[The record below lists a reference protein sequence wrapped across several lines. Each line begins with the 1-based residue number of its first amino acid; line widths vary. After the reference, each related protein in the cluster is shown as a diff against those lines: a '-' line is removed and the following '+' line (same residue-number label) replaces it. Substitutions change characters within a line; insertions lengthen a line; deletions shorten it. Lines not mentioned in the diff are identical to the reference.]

1 MTPLFPTKGPITI
14 RQGIGGSCYLLSSLD
29 CILNLGDEGEQL
41 IKSLFTQTEDGK
53 VIVRI
58 KRHEALKDNLQKNKM
73 TGKYTHYVDELSN
86 EDVFEIS
93 PERLKEIDNQYGG
106 VKSNSLAI
114 KILERLVSYYYAGD
128 WSNTDPL
135 ASVVAHDI
143 PDRIAGFTS
152 TAFVGKFFG
161 IQAEDIPYSKLD
173 DIIKLKLM
181 NPDEP
186 VYISMSYGKV
196 DVFGKF
202 HGRHALR
209 IDKIIPKGSGNYD
222 FVLINPHD
230 NSKTETYKLDD
241 LNKRNCRFCLF
252 NTNIHR
258 ASLIKKLLTLSND
271 EGRYVFAHSGLQKRL
286 MSLEEMNLLTNNKM
300 ISSCISLHKQIPYLE
315 KLFLKLSVDEKKI
328 LTTCI
333 VNADGSKKE
342 FLKLLI
348 TRIPTLDLLE
358 LVLNEETSQE
368 LLGEVLTELALSN
381 PVEENKLSPKA
392 GINFN
397 SEAFLN
403 LIVKSAIKQKINQ
416 LGYTAEKAKQEI
428 ESGII
433 NFYFGGAS
441 SSLTR
446 ASGLRALFIANVF
459 SKKSIETIFTPK
471 ARFAKAIAYYLTLK
485 TLPDLLI
492 EYIKGKD
499 ASTMDE
505 EFFDIVFASA
515 TFNDPDELFESL
527 FRLSQINPQ
536 AAKAL
541 FVFASHK
548 INVLFSISLEEYAK
562 KIALR
567 ESSEFKSWFE
577 SLSNP
582 QPVIKIP
589 VIDNLLR
596 QQRVEDAKRVIA
608 EIVQRINSFPFNF
621 EIYKTVEH
629 INLNAEEFKG
639 QLKQIINSGE
649 LQNALQVLDLP
660 DEHPEIQ
667 KTLQRKLRMIDVA
680 ANRRIDFLKKYE
692 TDIDEHV
699 RQIKEFPIDFNDA
712 NAIVAIESQ
721 RILLNKQLH
730 KLVKAEDLLGEQL
743 IANPKIK
750 FVYYEQV
757 DKINLQAEI
766 LQKQLIDEAQK
777 VIDSVEKRI
786 NNFAIGFND
795 ISSSSAVERQR
806 NHLLQQL
813 ESLVKPN
820 QALLSAEK
828 VLDCTD
834 LHPPIAK
841 ALQAK
846 KQKVNEIAD
855 QLIVKINAEE
865 IVKSYEKQIREFAV
879 SFNGCQSVEEVIAR
893 KQDLIQS
900 VRNLVDNKPDLLKA
914 QEQLQ
919 HLSEEYHSDI
929 RMALADKIRE
939 INRQADAMSKRITD
953 QIAMANET
961 LNVLATIKFSDHLKI
976 IEKMVKTLEAKAGE
990 DKNYQRAAPIAR
1002 TFYDNLLIAEEHFKN
1017 SQLPKNDKCRNFHQ
1031 ACVRAIN
1038 SALPVLEVHRG
1049 WKQVLADLASALVT
1063 LCTLGGANLYAGRW
1077 RLFPVP
1083 TDSEKIVKDF
1093 SEAIQPLTVRA

>member
-29 CILNLGDEGEQL
+29 CILNLGEEGEQL

-73 TGKYTHYVDELSN
+73 TGKYVHYVDELNN

-128 WSNTDPL
+128 WSNTNPL

-196 DVFGKF
+196 DGFGKF

-230 NSKTETYKLDD
+230 NSKTETYSLDD

-258 ASLIKKLLTLSND
+258 ASLTKKLLTLSNE
-271 EGRYVFAHSGLQKRL
+271 EGSYVFANSGLQKRL
-286 MSLEEMNLLTNNKM
+286 ISLEEMNLLTSDKI

-333 VNADGSKKE
+333 ANADGSKKE

-348 TRIPTLDLLE
+348 SRIPALNLLE
-358 LVLNEETSQE
+358 LVLGEETSQE
-368 LLGEVLTELALSN
+368 LLGEVLTELALTN

-397 SEAFLN
+397 DEAFLN
-403 LIVKSAIKQKINQ
+403 FIVKSAIQQKINQ
-416 LGYTAEKAKQEI
+416 LGYIPEKAKQEI

-441 SSLTR
+441 SCLTR

-459 SKKSIETIFTPK
+459 SKKSIEILFAPK
-471 ARFAKAIAYYLTLK
+471 VRFAKAIANYLTLK

-492 EYIKGKD
+492 EYIKSKD
-499 ASTMDE
+499 ASPIDE
-505 EFFDIVFASA
+505 EFFDVVFASA
-515 TFNDPDELFESL
+515 MFKEPDELFINL
-527 FRLSQINPQ
+527 FGLSQINPEV
-536 AAKAL
+536 AKAL
-541 FVFASHK
+541 FIFASQK
-548 INVLFSISLEEYAK
+548 INALFGISLDEYAK
-562 KIALR
+562 KVALKN
-567 ESSEFKSWFE
+567 SGEFKSWFE

-582 QPVIKIP
+582 QPVKIP
-589 VIDNLLR
+589 EIDNVLR
-596 QQRVEDAKRVIA
+596 QKRVEDAKRVISD
-608 EIVQRINSFPFNF
+608 IVQRINSFPFSF
-621 EIYKTVEH
+621 EGFKTVAH
-629 INLNAEEFKG
+629 INLNAEELRG

-660 DEHPEIQ
+660 DEHPEVQ
-667 KTLQRKLRMIDVA
+667 KALQRKLRMIDTA
-680 ANRRIDFLKKYE
+680 ADRRLDFLKKYE
-692 TDIDEHV
+692 ADIDEQV
-699 RQIKEFPIDFNDA
+699 RQIREFPINFNDA
-712 NAIVAIESQ
+712 NTIVAIESQ
-721 RILLNKQLH
+721 RILLNKKLH
-730 KLVKAEDLLGEQL
+730 TLVKAEDLLGEQL
-743 IANPKIK
+743 IGNPKIK
-750 FVYYEQV
+750 IVYYAQV
-757 DKINLQAEI
+757 EKINSQGEL
-766 LQKQLIDEAQK
+766 LQKQLLDEGQK

-786 NNFAIGFND
+786 NNFAVRFND
-795 ISSSSAVERQR
+795 RSTSSAIERQR

-813 ESLVKPN
+813 DNLVKPN
-820 QALLSAEK
+820 QALLSAGK

-834 LHPPIAK
+834 LHPSIAR

-846 KQKVNEIAD
+846 KQTINETAD
-855 QLIVKINAEE
+855 QLLVKINAQEV
-865 IVKSYEKQIREFAV
+865 VKSYEKQIREFPV
-879 SFNGCQSVEEVIAR
+879 SFNRCQSVEEVIAR

-900 VRNLVDNKPDLLKA
+900 VQNLVESQPDLLKA
-914 QEQLQ
+914 QEELQL
-919 HLSEEYHSDI
+919 SSGENHSDI

-939 INRQADAMSKRITD
+939 INKQADAMCKRIKN
-953 QIAMANET
+953 QIAATKET
-961 LNVLATIKFSDHLKI
+961 LNILAEIKFSEHLKA
-976 IEKMVKTLEAKAGE
+976 IESMVKTMEAKAVG

-1002 TFYDNLLIAEEHFKN
+1002 TFYSDLLMAEEHFKN
-1017 SQLPKNDKCRNFHQ
+1017 SHLPRNVKCRDFHQ
-1031 ACVRAIN
+1031 ACVAAIN
-1038 SALPVLEVHRG
+1038 ATLPVLEVHRG

-1083 TDSEKIVKDF
+1083 TESEKIVKDF
-1093 SEAIQPLTVRA
+1093 SLSMQPLAVRA

>member
-29 CILNLGDEGEQL
+29 CILNLGEEGEQL

-73 TGKYTHYVDELSN
+73 TGKYTHYVDELNN

-152 TAFVGKFFG
+152 TAFLGKFFG

-196 DVFGKF
+196 DRFGKF

-230 NSKTETYKLDD
+230 NSKTETYSLDD
-241 LNKRNCRFCLF
+241 LNKRKCRFCLF

-258 ASLIKKLLTLSND
+258 ASLTKKLLMLSNE
-271 EGRYVFAHSGLQKRL
+271 EGRYVFANSGLQRKL
-286 MSLEEMNLLTNNKM
+286 ISLEEMNLLTSNKI

-315 KLFLKLSVDEKKI
+315 KLFLKLSVDEKKT
-328 LTTCI
+328 LATCI
-333 VNADGSKKE
+333 AKADGSQKE
-342 FLKLLI
+342 LLKLLI
-348 TRIPTLDLLE
+348 NRIPTMDLLE
-358 LVLNEETSQE
+358 LVLSEETSQE

-381 PVEENKLSPKA
+381 AVEENKLSPKA
-392 GINFN
+392 GINFS
-397 SEAFLN
+397 SEAFFN

-416 LGYTAEKAKQEI
+416 LGYTPEKAKQEI

-433 NFYFGGAS
+433 NFYFGGS
-441 SSLTR
+441 SSCLTR
-446 ASGLRALFIANVF
+446 ASGLRALFIANVI
-459 SKKSIETIFTPK
+459 SKKSIETLFPPK
-471 ARFAKAIAYYLTLK
+471 VRFAKAIANYFTLMA
-485 TLPDLLI
+485 LPELLI
-492 EYIKGKD
+492 EHIKSKD
-499 ASTMDE
+499 ASQIDE
-505 EFFDIVFASA
+505 EFFDTVFASA
-515 TFNDPDELFESL
+515 MFKDPDELFENL
-527 FRLSQINPQ
+527 HRLNQINPEV
-536 AAKAL
+536 AKAL
-541 FVFASHK
+541 FVFASQK
-548 INVLFSISLEEYAK
+548 LNVLFGVSLNEYAK
-562 KIALR
+562 KIALKD
-567 ESSEFKSWFE
+567 SGEFKSWFE

-589 VIDNLLR
+589 EIDNVLR
-596 QQRVEDAKRVIA
+596 QKRVEEAKRVISD
-608 EIVQRINSFPFNF
+608 IVQRINSFSFSFEGFN
-621 EIYKTVEH
+621 TVAH
-629 INLNAEEFKG
+629 VNLNAEELRG

-649 LQNALQVLDLP
+649 LQNALHVLDLP
-660 DEHPEIQ
+660 DQHPEVQ
-667 KTLQRKLRMIDVA
+667 KALQRKLRMIDTA
-680 ANRRIDFLKKYE
+680 ANRRLDFLKKYE
-692 TDIDEHV
+692 ADIDEQV
-699 RQIKEFPIDFNDA
+699 RQIKEFPINFNGADT
-712 NAIVAIESQ
+712 IVAIESR
-721 RILLNKQLH
+721 RILLNKKLH

-750 FVYYEQV
+750 MVYYAQV
-757 DKINLQAEI
+757 EKINSQAEL
-766 LQKQLIDEAQK
+766 LQKQLLDEGQK

-786 NNFAIGFND
+786 NNFAVRFND
-795 ISSSSAVERQR
+795 RSTSSAIERQR

-813 ESLVKPN
+813 DNLAKPN
-820 QALLSAEK
+820 QALLSAGK
-828 VLDCTD
+828 ILDRTD
-834 LHPPIAK
+834 LHPSIAR

-846 KQKVNEIAD
+846 KQTINETAD
-855 QLIVKINAEE
+855 QLLVKINAQEV
-865 IVKSYEKQIREFAV
+865 VKSYEKQIREFPV
-879 SFNGCQSVEEVIAR
+879 SFSRCQSVEEVIAR
-893 KQDLIQS
+893 KQDLIQL
-900 VRNLVDNKPDLLKA
+900 VQNLVGSEPDLLKA
-914 QEQLQ
+914 QEELQL
-919 HLSEEYHSDI
+919 SSAENHSDI
-929 RMALADKIRE
+929 KMALADKIRE
-939 INRQADAMSKRITD
+939 INRQADVMNQRITD
-953 QIAMANET
+953 QIAATKET
-961 LNVLATIKFSDHLKI
+961 LNILAEIKFSEHLKT
-976 IEKMVKTLEAKAGE
+976 IESMVKTMEAKAVGDE
-990 DKNYQRAAPIAR
+990 NYKGAAPIAR
-1002 TFYDNLLIAEEHFKN
+1002 SFYNDLLRAEECFKN
-1017 SQLPKNDKCRNFHQ
+1017 SQLPRNVKCRDFHQ
-1031 ACVRAIN
+1031 ACVAAIN
-1038 SALPVLEVHRG
+1038 ATLPVLEVHRG

-1083 TDSEKIVKDF
+1083 TESETIVKDF
-1093 SEAIQPLTVRA
+1093 SLSMQPLAVRA

>member
-1 MTPLFPTKGPITI
+1 MTPLFPSQGPITI

-29 CILNLGDEGEQL
+29 CILNLGEEGEQL

-73 TGKYTHYVDELSN
+73 TGKYTHYVDELNN

-93 PERLKEIDNQYGG
+93 LERLKEIDNQYGG

-114 KILERLVSYYYAGD
+114 KILERLVSYYYAGN
-128 WSNTDPL
+128 WSNTNPL

-161 IQAEDIPYSKLD
+161 IQAEDIPYSRLD

-196 DVFGKF
+196 DGFGKF

-230 NSKTETYKLDD
+230 NSKTETYRLDD

-258 ASLIKKLLTLSND
+258 ASLTKKLLTLSNE
-271 EGRYVFAHSGLQKRL
+271 EGSYVFANSGLQKRL
-286 MSLEEMNLLTNNKM
+286 ISLEEMNLLTNNKI

-333 VNADGSKKE
+333 ANADGSKKE

-348 TRIPTLDLLE
+348 TRIPALDLLE

-368 LLGEVLTELALSN
+368 LLGEVLKELALSN
-381 PVEENKLSPKA
+381 QVEENKLSPKA
-392 GINFN
+392 SINFN

-416 LGYTAEKAKQEI
+416 LGYTPEKAKQEI

-459 SKKSIETIFTPK
+459 SKKSIETLFAPK
-471 ARFAKAIAYYLTLK
+471 ARFAKAIANYLALK

-492 EYIKGKD
+492 EYIKSKD
-499 ASTMDE
+499 ASPIDE
-505 EFFDIVFASA
+505 EFFGIVFASA
-515 TFNDPDELFESL
+515 TFNNPDELFENL
-527 FRLSQINPQ
+527 YRLSQINPEV
-536 AAKAL
+536 AKAL
-541 FVFASHK
+541 FAFASQK
-548 INVLFSISLEEYAK
+548 LNVLFGISLDEYAK
-562 KIALR
+562 KIALK
-567 ESSEFKSWFE
+567 ESVEFKSWFE

-582 QPVIKIP
+582 QPAIKIP
-589 VIDNLLR
+589 VIDNILR
-596 QQRVEDAKRVIA
+596 QQRVEDAKRVISD
-608 EIVQRINSFPFNF
+608 IVQRINLFTFSFDG
-621 EIYKTVEH
+621 YKSVEH
-629 INLNAEEFKG
+629 VTLNAEEFRG

-649 LQNALQVLDLP
+649 LQNALQVLDIH
-660 DEHPEIQ
+660 DEHPDVQ
-667 KTLQRKLRMIDVA
+667 KALQRKLRMIDTA

-692 TDIDEHV
+692 ADIDEQV
-699 RQIKEFPIDFNDA
+699 RQIREFPINFNDA
-712 NAIVAIESQ
+712 NTIVAIESR
-721 RILLNKQLH
+721 RILLNKKLH

-750 FVYYEQV
+750 IVYYAQV
-757 DKINLQAEI
+757 EKINSQAEL
-766 LQKQLIDEAQK
+766 LQKQLLDEGQK
-777 VIDSVEKRI
+777 IIDSVEKRI
-786 NNFAIGFND
+786 NNFAVRFND
-795 ISSSSAVERQR
+795 RSTSSAIERQR

-813 ESLVKPN
+813 DNLAKPN

-834 LHPPIAK
+834 LQPSIVR

-846 KQKVNEIAD
+846 KQEINETAD
-855 QLIVKINAEE
+855 QLIIKINAEE
-865 IVKSYEKQIREFAV
+865 VVKSYEKQIREFPIN
-879 SFNGCQSVEEVIAR
+879 FNRCQTVEEVIAR

-900 VRNLVDNKPDLLKA
+900 ARNLVGNKPDLLKA

-919 HLSEEYHSDI
+919 LLSGEHHSDI
-929 RMALADKIRE
+929 TMALTDKVRE
-939 INRQADAMSKRITD
+939 INRQADAVSKRITD
-953 QIAMANET
+953 QIAATKEI
-961 LNVLATIKFSDHLKI
+961 LNILAEIKFSDHLKT
-976 IEKMVKTLEAKAGE
+976 IESMVKTLETKAVGDE
-990 DKNYQRAAPIAR
+990 NYKRAAPIAR
-1002 TFYDNLLIAEEHFKN
+1002 TFYNNLLRAEERFKN
-1017 SQLPKNDKCRNFHQ
+1017 SQLPKNVKCNDFHQ

-1038 SALPVLEVHRG
+1038 AVIPVLEVHRG
-1049 WKQVLADLASALVT
+1049 WKQVFADLASALVT

-1077 RLFPVP
+1077 RLFPVS
-1083 TDSEKIVKDF
+1083 TESEKIVKDF
-1093 SEAIQPLTVRA
+1093 SLSMQPLAVRA

>member
-1 MTPLFPTKGPITI
+1 MTPLFPTQGPITI

-29 CILNLGDEGEQL
+29 CILNLGADGEQL

-73 TGKYTHYVDELSN
+73 TGKYTHYVDELNN

-152 TAFVGKFFG
+152 TAFLGKFFG

-196 DVFGKF
+196 DSFGKF

-252 NTNIHR
+252 NTSIHR
-258 ASLIKKLLTLSND
+258 ASLTKKLLTLSNED
-271 EGRYVFAHSGLQKRL
+271 GRYVFSNSGLQKRL
-286 MSLEEMNLLTNNKM
+286 ISLEEMNLLTDNKI

-315 KLFLKLSVDEKKI
+315 KLFLKLSVEEKKT

-333 VNADGSKKE
+333 ANADGSKKE
-342 FLKLLI
+342 FLKLFL
-348 TRIPTLDLLE
+348 THIPTMDLLE
-358 LVLNEETSQE
+358 LVLREETSQE
-368 LLGEVLTELALSN
+368 LLGEVLTELALSS

-397 SEAFLN
+397 SEAFLH
-403 LIVKSAIKQKINQ
+403 LIVKSAIQQKINQ
-416 LGYTAEKAKQEI
+416 LAYMPEKAKQEI

-459 SKKSIETIFTPK
+459 SKKSIETLFPPK
-471 ARFAKAIAYYLTLK
+471 ALFAKAIANYFTLK

-492 EYIKGKD
+492 EYLKSKD
-499 ASTMDE
+499 TSPIDE
-505 EFFDIVFASA
+505 EFFDVVLASA
-515 TFNDPDELFESL
+515 TFKDPDEFFENL
-527 FRLSQINPQ
+527 FRLSRINPEV
-536 AAKAL
+536 AKAL
-541 FVFASHK
+541 FVFASQK
-548 INVLFSISLEEYAK
+548 INVLFGISLEEYAK
-562 KIALR
+562 KIALKD
-567 ESSEFKSWFE
+567 SGEFKSWFE
-577 SLSNP
+577 SLSKP

-589 VIDNLLR
+589 EIDNVLR
-596 QQRVEDAKRVIA
+596 QQRVDDAKRVISD
-608 EIVQRINSFPFNF
+608 IVQRINSFPFSF
-621 EIYKTVEH
+621 EGFKTVAH
-629 INLNAEEFKG
+629 VNLNAEEFRG
-639 QLKQIINSGE
+639 QLKKIVHSGE
-649 LQNALQVLDLP
+649 LQNALQILDLP
-660 DEHPEIQ
+660 DGHPEVQ
-667 KTLQRKLRMIDVA
+667 KALERKLRMIDAA
-680 ANRRIDFLKKYE
+680 ANRRSDFLRKYE

-699 RQIKEFPIDFNDA
+699 RQIKNFPIDFNDA
-712 NAIVAIESQ
+712 DTIVAIESQ
-721 RILLNKQLH
+721 RILLNKKLH
-730 KLVKAEDLLGEQL
+730 TLVKTEDLLGEQF

-750 FVYYEQV
+750 MVYYAQV
-757 DKINLQAEI
+757 EKINLRAEL
-766 LQKQLIDEAQK
+766 LQKRLLDEAQK
-777 VIDSVEKRI
+777 VINSVEKRI
-786 NNFAIGFND
+786 DNFVIRFDD
-795 ISSSSAVERQR
+795 ISSASAVEWQR
-806 NHLLQQL
+806 NNLLQQL
-813 ESLVKPN
+813 DNLVKPN

-828 VLDCTD
+828 ILDCND
-834 LHPPIAK
+834 LQPSIVR

-846 KQKVNEIAD
+846 KQEINETAD
-855 QLIVKINAEE
+855 QLIIKINAEE
-865 IVKSYEKQIREFAV
+865 VVKSYEKQISEFPI
-879 SFNGCQSVEEVIAR
+879 SFNRCQTVEEVIAR

-900 VRNLVDNKPDLLKA
+900 VRNLVGNKPDLLKA

-919 HLSEEYHSDI
+919 LLSGEYHSDI
-929 RMALADKIRE
+929 KMALTDKVRE
-939 INRQADAMSKRITD
+939 INRQADVMSKRITD
-953 QIAMANET
+953 QIAATKET
-961 LNVLATIKFSDHLKI
+961 LNILAEIKFSDHLKT
-976 IEKMVKTLEAKAGE
+976 IESMVKTLETKAVGDE
-990 DKNYQRAAPIAR
+990 NYKRAAPIAR
-1002 TFYDNLLIAEEHFKN
+1002 TFYNNLLRAEERFKN
-1017 SQLPKNDKCRNFHQ
+1017 SQLPKNVKCKDFHQ
-1031 ACVRAIN
+1031 DCVRAIN
-1038 SALPVLEVHRG
+1038 AVIPVLEVHRG
-1049 WKQVLADLASALVT
+1049 WKQVFADLASALVT

-1083 TDSEKIVKDF
+1083 TESEKIVKDF
-1093 SEAIQPLTVRA
+1093 SLSMQPLSVRA